1 MFKNVA
7 ALLLLSVAFSAKG
20 DSLDESFKAPKLYPN
35 ITWAQLQKIHAEQ
48 ISKMWIVRDGKE
60 WIKVRD
66 WEWVSGSGYVPC
78 ALPALKT
85 IPKQYEAEFHRE
97 LGQGRFLA
105 RVAHMEG
112 ERKVSNMV
120 ILYPPK
126 GMEGMFN
133 VAETKTL
140 WLGQRN
146 GETLGSKY
154 YSAFDIYPTEAA
166 KAYREPT
173 AREVALA
180 MKNEGKTFMV
190 KLPTLAEPCPR
201 CDGRGRLEPQED
213 ALSDWG
219 TPSQE
224 KQAENEGGFLST
236 DSGAYRRAKER
247 AARAK
252 EWAARANQP
261 RNLCPT
267 CGGKGKVYKE
277 EFRTLI
283 FRKP

>member
-1 MFKNVA
+1 MFKNVV

-20 DSLDESFKAPKLYPN
+20 DSLYESFEAPKLYPN

-66 WEWVSGSGYVPC
+66 WEWGYKD
-78 ALPALKT
+78 ASLQELPAWRG
-85 IPKQYEAEFHRE
+85 IPKEYDVEIHRE
-97 LGQGRFLA
+97 MAQGSLLA
-105 RVAHMEG
+105 RLLPKGEEG
-112 ERKVSNMV
+112 ARSFMGV
-120 ILYPPK
+120 LYPPK
-126 GMEGMFN
+126 GMEGTLK
-133 VAETKTL
+133 VGDSATL
-140 WLGQRN
+140 WLGQRRF
-146 GETLGSKY
+146 GESGRPV
-154 YSAFDIYPTEAA
+154 FDIYPAA
-166 KAYREPT
+166 VAQTYRPPT

-213 ALSDWG
+213 VISGWG
-219 TPSQE
+219 TPYQE

-247 AARAK
+247 AARA
-252 EWAARANQP
+252 NQP
-261 RNLCPT
+261 RNLCPK